1 MISLGQPKQ
10 NRSGMPPR
18 NRMDGAQLNQGTA
31 SYMPTGTSSPFKPF
45 DNNAFTALQRQT
57 EGEKRR
63 ISLDEYTGVGGN
75 ANEYYKLY
83 GGLDNDA
90 FTKAQR
96 ETEANKTRISQ
107 QDYIRM
113 GGNANEYYKLYGDQ
127 APETTYGGVINQLGK
142 QQQQQNYETAGVDM
156 SLNRIQEYNPYGS
169 SEYVTN
175 PDGSVSRVSSLSEP
189 NQNILNSQ
197 FSQEQFKNQLMDQ
210 RLQGVAGDL
219 SQDKINEFY
228 GKLGASDLDVNA
240 GRMRA
245 EQSMKD
251 RAYSSLDRRFGQEME
266 AQKNFLLN
274 RGIAPNTEQW
284 NRAMQEF
291 EGRKANAYAD
301 ADNQALQAGR
311 DEYGM
316 LNNQNIQNRNQ
327 AISEFTGQRGLGLQ
341 DIANLASTQKGVINP
356 SFSQNYNVQM
366 PYLDQF
372 TPTVSGL
379 TSQGLQQSQNT
390 FDASRQE
397 SQNAFDSSMKD
408 KEFELYKQKVE
419 WDKKNKPAGGGG
431 GGGRGSGGNRQ
442 TSSFENQL
450 YNMILQSA
458 FQPQQSSVSPF
469 WGAAATGISGIA
481 GAAANSIFGGK

>member
-1 MISLGQPKQ
+1 MAVPQQ
-10 NRSGMPPR
+10 
-18 NRMDGAQLNQGTA
+18 NQGGA
-31 SYMPTGTSSPFKPF
+31 SFMPSGQKSPFKPF

-83 GGLDNDA
+83 GGIDNDA

-107 QDYIRM
+107 QDYVRM

-127 APETTYGGVINQLGK
+127 APETTYGGVINQLGE
-142 QQQQQNYETAGVDM
+142 QQQQQNYETAGVDAG
-156 SLNRIQEYNPYGS
+156 LNRIQEYNPYGS

-219 SQDKINEFY
+219 SQDKINDFY

-245 EQSMKD
+245 EKSMKD
-251 RAYSSLDRRFGQEME
+251 RNYASLDRRFGQEME
-266 AQKNFLLN
+266 SQKNFLLN
-274 RGIAPNTEQW
+274 RGIAPNSEQW

-291 EGRKANAYAD
+291 EGRKSNAYAD

-311 DEYGM
+311 DEYST

-327 AISEFTGQRGLGLQ
+327 AISEFAGQRGLGLQ
-341 DIANLASTQKGVINP
+341 DVANLAGTQKGVINP
-356 SFSQNYNVQM
+356 SFSQNYNVQI

-372 TPTVSGL
+372 TPTVSGMN
-379 TSQGLQQSQNT
+379 SQALQQG
-390 FDASRQE
+390 
-397 SQNAFDSSMKD
+397 QNAFDLTRQQTQNDFDSSMKD

-419 WDKKNKPAGGGG
+419 WDKKNKPKPSSG
-431 GGGRGSGGNRQ
+431 GGGRGGNRQ

-450 YNMILQSA
+450 YNMILQSS

-481 GAAANSIFGGK
+481 GAAAGSIFGGR